1 MNPKKILIV
10 KHGSLGDIISA
21 TTAFKSLRDK
31 YSSST
36 IHLLTTEKYGNLLAN
51 SNLFDEIIIDNRNNY
66 ISSLKLIIKLIKY
79 RYNLVVDLQ
88 NSQRTMIYCLFFRIL
103 SSTEWNGTRF
113 GSTLKYIYDKKNPPH
128 IIEGLANQIRLISVD
143 CKKKA
148 YLDWLEKN
156 YSLPKEIENV
166 PFFIINPG
174 CSKKN
179 EQKKWHA
186 LNYVKI
192 CDYLISK
199 KIKPVLIGSHEDSED
214 ISYIVSKTKSALNLL
229 NLSPLSVI
237 FSLSKHA
244 LGAVSNDTG
253 PAHLIAG
260 TGCKIHLVLSTFSKI
275 NLVIPKGENV
285 SYTQKQNIN
294 NIKPEEIILE
304 LNKMLKI

>member
-1 MNPKKILIV
+1 MKV
-10 KHGSLGDIISA
+10 SL
-21 TTAFKSLRDK
+21 
-31 YSSST
+31 
-36 IHLLTTEKYGNLLAN
+36 
-51 SNLFDEIIIDNRNNY
+51 
-66 ISSLKLIIKLIKY
+66 
-79 RYNLVVDLQ
+79 
-88 NSQRTMIYCLFFRIL
+88 
-103 SSTEWNGTRF
+103 
-113 GSTLKYIYDKKNPPH
+113 
-128 IIEGLANQIRLISVD
+128 
-143 CKKKA
+143 
-148 YLDWLEKN
+148 
-156 YSLPKEIENV
+156 
-166 PFFIINPG
+166 
-174 CSKKN
+174 SK
-179 EQKKWHA
+179 
-186 LNYVKI
+186 
-192 CDYLISK
+192 
-199 KIKPVLIGSHEDSED
+199 D